1 MKEYYRIGET
11 ASLMGITTQTLRF
24 YDKIGLVKP
33 IKIDPRTGYRY
44 YAYEQF
50 HFIDRIKYLQSLGM
64 PLDDIKEVMLSKKVE
79 RLLPFLDQQK
89 KVLEEE
95 EKKIRHQIEMVDWY
109 KDYFTYMERN
119 EDAPCVMHLKERYYL
134 QVPCYKRD
142 LLADMEIRLAKEKS
156 EQGIDNAMYLRQYG
170 YKISYDAFC
179 KQKFRPD
186 YYFIYLNEKVKDAP
200 NILKLPEGDYL
211 CFRERILE
219 EAWNPQRIISY
230 FQGKAKPEL
239 IKQVHKNYFKAGA
252 DIILFETVPSLKEA
266 KVEAEI
272 AEEYGYDYWISF
284 SCLSENIICEGTPIA
299 ECAKTFAKGY
309 PHLKMIGV
317 NCTKPEYITGLIHK
331 IKENCDIPIGV
342 YPNSGEEYDAVKK
355 VWFGKQSALS
365 FEQYAYNYMKS
376 GASAV
381 GGCCTTVAKHV
392 EEVVRAKKRFSE
404 EQK

>member
-252 DIILFETVPSLKEA
+252 DCGITCSYQASIPGLMENGYTLE
-266 KVEAEI
+266 EAE
-272 AEEYGYDYWISF
+272 
-284 SCLSENIICEGTPIA
+284 N
-299 ECAKTFAKGY
+299 
-309 PHLKMIGV
+309 
-317 NCTKPEYITGLIHK
+317 LIR
-331 IKENCDIPIGV
+331 
-342 YPNSGEEYDAVKK
+342 SAVKIFCEARDE
-355 VWFGKQSALS
+355 W
-365 FEQYAYNYMKS
+365 
-376 GASAV
+376 
-381 GGCCTTVAKHV
+381 
-392 EEVVRAKKRFSE
+392 
-404 EQK
+404 

>member
-79 RLLPFLDQQK
+79 RLLPF
-89 KVLEEE
+89 
-95 EKKIRHQIEMVDWY
+95 
-109 KDYFTYMERN
+109 
-119 EDAPCVMHLKERYYL
+119 C
-134 QVPCYKRD
+134 
-142 LLADMEIRLAKEKS
+142 LAKEKS

-239 IKQVHKNYFKAGA
+239 MLAMEYEDNLDNYAHANYEIQILLEKN
-252 DIILFETVPSLKEA
+252 
-266 KVEAEI
+266 
-272 AEEYGYDYWISF
+272 
-284 SCLSENIICEGTPIA
+284 
-299 ECAKTFAKGY
+299 
-309 PHLKMIGV
+309 
-317 NCTKPEYITGLIHK
+317 
-331 IKENCDIPIGV
+331 
-342 YPNSGEEYDAVKK
+342 
-355 VWFGKQSALS
+355 
-365 FEQYAYNYMKS
+365 
-376 GASAV
+376 
-381 GGCCTTVAKHV
+381 
-392 EEVVRAKKRFSE
+392 
-404 EQK
+404 

>member
-11 ASLMGITTQTLRF
+11 ASLMEITTQTLRF

-252 DIILFETVPSLKEA
+252 DCGITCSYQASIPGLMENGYTLE
-266 KVEAEI
+266 EAE
-272 AEEYGYDYWISF
+272 
-284 SCLSENIICEGTPIA
+284 N
-299 ECAKTFAKGY
+299 
-309 PHLKMIGV
+309 
-317 NCTKPEYITGLIHK
+317 LIR
-331 IKENCDIPIGV
+331 
-342 YPNSGEEYDAVKK
+342 SAVKIFCEARDE
-355 VWFGKQSALS
+355 W
-365 FEQYAYNYMKS
+365 
-376 GASAV
+376 
-381 GGCCTTVAKHV
+381 
-392 EEVVRAKKRFSE
+392 
-404 EQK
+404 

>member
-33 IKIDPRTGYRY
+33 IKIDPRIGYRY

-252 DIILFETVPSLKEA
+252 DCGITCSYQASIPGLMENGYTLE
-266 KVEAEI
+266 EAE
-272 AEEYGYDYWISF
+272 
-284 SCLSENIICEGTPIA
+284 N
-299 ECAKTFAKGY
+299 
-309 PHLKMIGV
+309 
-317 NCTKPEYITGLIHK
+317 LIR
-331 IKENCDIPIGV
+331 
-342 YPNSGEEYDAVKK
+342 SAVKIFCEARDE
-355 VWFGKQSALS
+355 W
-365 FEQYAYNYMKS
+365 
-376 GASAV
+376 
-381 GGCCTTVAKHV
+381 
-392 EEVVRAKKRFSE
+392 
-404 EQK
+404 

>member
-64 PLDDIKEVMLSKKVE
+64 PLDDIKEVMLSKKVG

-89 KVLEEE
+89 KVLEE

-252 DIILFETVPSLKEA
+252 DCGITCSYQASIPGLMENGYTLE
-266 KVEAEI
+266 EAE
-272 AEEYGYDYWISF
+272 
-284 SCLSENIICEGTPIA
+284 N
-299 ECAKTFAKGY
+299 
-309 PHLKMIGV
+309 
-317 NCTKPEYITGLIHK
+317 LIR
-331 IKENCDIPIGV
+331 
-342 YPNSGEEYDAVKK
+342 SAVKIFCEARDE
-355 VWFGKQSALS
+355 W
-365 FEQYAYNYMKS
+365 
-376 GASAV
+376 
-381 GGCCTTVAKHV
+381 
-392 EEVVRAKKRFSE
+392 
-404 EQK
+404 

>member
-142 LLADMEIRLAKEKS
+142 LLADMEIRLAKKKS

-252 DIILFETVPSLKEA
+252 DCGITCSYQASIPGLMENGYTLE
-266 KVEAEI
+266 EAE
-272 AEEYGYDYWISF
+272 
-284 SCLSENIICEGTPIA
+284 N
-299 ECAKTFAKGY
+299 
-309 PHLKMIGV
+309 
-317 NCTKPEYITGLIHK
+317 LIR
-331 IKENCDIPIGV
+331 
-342 YPNSGEEYDAVKK
+342 SAVKIFCEARDE
-355 VWFGKQSALS
+355 W
-365 FEQYAYNYMKS
+365 
-376 GASAV
+376 
-381 GGCCTTVAKHV
+381 
-392 EEVVRAKKRFSE
+392 
-404 EQK
+404 

>member
-134 QVPCYKRD
+134 QVPCYKSD

-252 DIILFETVPSLKEA
+252 DCGITCSYQASIPGLMENGYTLE
-266 KVEAEI
+266 EAE
-272 AEEYGYDYWISF
+272 
-284 SCLSENIICEGTPIA
+284 N
-299 ECAKTFAKGY
+299 
-309 PHLKMIGV
+309 
-317 NCTKPEYITGLIHK
+317 LIR
-331 IKENCDIPIGV
+331 
-342 YPNSGEEYDAVKK
+342 SAVKIFCEARDE
-355 VWFGKQSALS
+355 W
-365 FEQYAYNYMKS
+365 
-376 GASAV
+376 
-381 GGCCTTVAKHV
+381 
-392 EEVVRAKKRFSE
+392 
-404 EQK
+404 

>member
-11 ASLMGITTQTLRF
+11 ARLMGITTQTLRF

-89 KVLEEE
+89 KVLEE

-252 DIILFETVPSLKEA
+252 DCGITCSYQASIPGLMENGYTLE
-266 KVEAEI
+266 EAE
-272 AEEYGYDYWISF
+272 
-284 SCLSENIICEGTPIA
+284 N
-299 ECAKTFAKGY
+299 
-309 PHLKMIGV
+309 
-317 NCTKPEYITGLIHK
+317 LIR
-331 IKENCDIPIGV
+331 
-342 YPNSGEEYDAVKK
+342 SAVKIFCEARDE
-355 VWFGKQSALS
+355 W
-365 FEQYAYNYMKS
+365 
-376 GASAV
+376 
-381 GGCCTTVAKHV
+381 
-392 EEVVRAKKRFSE
+392 
-404 EQK
+404 

>member
-211 CFRERILE
+211 RFRERILE

-252 DIILFETVPSLKEA
+252 DCGITCSYQASIPGLMENGYTLE
-266 KVEAEI
+266 EAE
-272 AEEYGYDYWISF
+272 
-284 SCLSENIICEGTPIA
+284 N
-299 ECAKTFAKGY
+299 
-309 PHLKMIGV
+309 
-317 NCTKPEYITGLIHK
+317 LIR
-331 IKENCDIPIGV
+331 
-342 YPNSGEEYDAVKK
+342 SAVKIFCEARDE
-355 VWFGKQSALS
+355 W
-365 FEQYAYNYMKS
+365 
-376 GASAV
+376 
-381 GGCCTTVAKHV
+381 
-392 EEVVRAKKRFSE
+392 
-404 EQK
+404 

>member
-79 RLLPFLDQQK
+79 RLLPFLDKLK

-252 DIILFETVPSLKEA
+252 DCGITCSYQASIPGLMENGYTLE
-266 KVEAEI
+266 EAE
-272 AEEYGYDYWISF
+272 
-284 SCLSENIICEGTPIA
+284 N
-299 ECAKTFAKGY
+299 
-309 PHLKMIGV
+309 
-317 NCTKPEYITGLIHK
+317 LIR
-331 IKENCDIPIGV
+331 
-342 YPNSGEEYDAVKK
+342 SAVKIFCEARDE
-355 VWFGKQSALS
+355 W
-365 FEQYAYNYMKS
+365 
-376 GASAV
+376 
-381 GGCCTTVAKHV
+381 
-392 EEVVRAKKRFSE
+392 
-404 EQK
+404 

>member
-79 RLLPFLDQQK
+79 WLLPFLDQQK

-252 DIILFETVPSLKEA
+252 DCGITCSYQASIPGLMENGYTLE
-266 KVEAEI
+266 EAE
-272 AEEYGYDYWISF
+272 
-284 SCLSENIICEGTPIA
+284 N
-299 ECAKTFAKGY
+299 
-309 PHLKMIGV
+309 
-317 NCTKPEYITGLIHK
+317 LIR
-331 IKENCDIPIGV
+331 
-342 YPNSGEEYDAVKK
+342 SAVKIFCEARDE
-355 VWFGKQSALS
+355 W
-365 FEQYAYNYMKS
+365 
-376 GASAV
+376 
-381 GGCCTTVAKHV
+381 
-392 EEVVRAKKRFSE
+392 
-404 EQK
+404 

>member
-33 IKIDPRTGYRY
+33 IKINPRTGYRY

-252 DIILFETVPSLKEA
+252 DCGITCSYQASIPGLMENGYTLE
-266 KVEAEI
+266 EAE
-272 AEEYGYDYWISF
+272 
-284 SCLSENIICEGTPIA
+284 N
-299 ECAKTFAKGY
+299 
-309 PHLKMIGV
+309 
-317 NCTKPEYITGLIHK
+317 LIR
-331 IKENCDIPIGV
+331 
-342 YPNSGEEYDAVKK
+342 SAVKIFCEARDE
-355 VWFGKQSALS
+355 W
-365 FEQYAYNYMKS
+365 
-376 GASAV
+376 
-381 GGCCTTVAKHV
+381 
-392 EEVVRAKKRFSE
+392 
-404 EQK
+404 

>member
-64 PLDDIKEVMLSKKVE
+64 PLDDIKEVMLSKKVD

-95 EKKIRHQIEMVDWY
+95 EKK
-109 KDYFTYMERN
+109 
-119 EDAPCVMHLKERYYL
+119 
-134 QVPCYKRD
+134 
-142 LLADMEIRLAKEKS
+142 IRLAKEKS

-239 IKQVHKNYFKAGA
+239 MLAMEYEDNLDNYAHANYEIQILLEKN
-252 DIILFETVPSLKEA
+252 
-266 KVEAEI
+266 
-272 AEEYGYDYWISF
+272 
-284 SCLSENIICEGTPIA
+284 
-299 ECAKTFAKGY
+299 
-309 PHLKMIGV
+309 
-317 NCTKPEYITGLIHK
+317 
-331 IKENCDIPIGV
+331 
-342 YPNSGEEYDAVKK
+342 
-355 VWFGKQSALS
+355 
-365 FEQYAYNYMKS
+365 
-376 GASAV
+376 
-381 GGCCTTVAKHV
+381 
-392 EEVVRAKKRFSE
+392 
-404 EQK
+404 

>member
-79 RLLPFLDQQK
+79 RLLPFLVQQK
-89 KVLEEE
+89 KVLEE

-252 DIILFETVPSLKEA
+252 DCGITCSYQASIPGLMENGYTLE
-266 KVEAEI
+266 EAE
-272 AEEYGYDYWISF
+272 
-284 SCLSENIICEGTPIA
+284 N
-299 ECAKTFAKGY
+299 
-309 PHLKMIGV
+309 
-317 NCTKPEYITGLIHK
+317 LIR
-331 IKENCDIPIGV
+331 
-342 YPNSGEEYDAVKK
+342 SAVKIFCEARDE
-355 VWFGKQSALS
+355 W
-365 FEQYAYNYMKS
+365 
-376 GASAV
+376 
-381 GGCCTTVAKHV
+381 
-392 EEVVRAKKRFSE
+392 
-404 EQK
+404 

>member
-50 HFIDRIKYLQSLGM
+50 HFIDRIKYLQSLGI
-64 PLDDIKEVMLSKKVE
+64 PLDDIKEVMLS
-79 RLLPFLDQQK
+79 K

-119 EDAPCVMHLKERYYL
+119 E
-134 QVPCYKRD
+134 
-142 LLADMEIRLAKEKS
+142 
-156 EQGIDNAMYLRQYG
+156 
-170 YKISYDAFC
+170 
-179 KQKFRPD
+179 
-186 YYFIYLNEKVKDAP
+186 DAP

-239 IKQVHKNYFKAGA
+239 MLAMEYEDNLDNYAHANYEIQILLEKN
-252 DIILFETVPSLKEA
+252 
-266 KVEAEI
+266 
-272 AEEYGYDYWISF
+272 
-284 SCLSENIICEGTPIA
+284 
-299 ECAKTFAKGY
+299 
-309 PHLKMIGV
+309 
-317 NCTKPEYITGLIHK
+317 
-331 IKENCDIPIGV
+331 
-342 YPNSGEEYDAVKK
+342 
-355 VWFGKQSALS
+355 
-365 FEQYAYNYMKS
+365 
-376 GASAV
+376 
-381 GGCCTTVAKHV
+381 
-392 EEVVRAKKRFSE
+392 
-404 EQK
+404 

>member
-79 RLLPFLDQQK
+79 RLFPFLDQQK

-252 DIILFETVPSLKEA
+252 DCGITCSYQASIPGLMENGYTLE
-266 KVEAEI
+266 EAE
-272 AEEYGYDYWISF
+272 
-284 SCLSENIICEGTPIA
+284 N
-299 ECAKTFAKGY
+299 
-309 PHLKMIGV
+309 
-317 NCTKPEYITGLIHK
+317 LIR
-331 IKENCDIPIGV
+331 
-342 YPNSGEEYDAVKK
+342 SAVKIFCEARDE
-355 VWFGKQSALS
+355 W
-365 FEQYAYNYMKS
+365 
-376 GASAV
+376 
-381 GGCCTTVAKHV
+381 
-392 EEVVRAKKRFSE
+392 
-404 EQK
+404 

>member
-33 IKIDPRTGYRY
+33 IKINPRTGYRY

-89 KVLEEE
+89 KVLEE

-252 DIILFETVPSLKEA
+252 DCGITCSYQASIPGLMENGYTLE
-266 KVEAEI
+266 EAE
-272 AEEYGYDYWISF
+272 
-284 SCLSENIICEGTPIA
+284 N
-299 ECAKTFAKGY
+299 
-309 PHLKMIGV
+309 
-317 NCTKPEYITGLIHK
+317 LIR
-331 IKENCDIPIGV
+331 
-342 YPNSGEEYDAVKK
+342 SAVKIFCEARDE
-355 VWFGKQSALS
+355 W
-365 FEQYAYNYMKS
+365 
-376 GASAV
+376 
-381 GGCCTTVAKHV
+381 
-392 EEVVRAKKRFSE
+392 
-404 EQK
+404 

>member
-24 YDKIGLVKP
+24 YDKIGLVKS

-252 DIILFETVPSLKEA
+252 DCGITCSYQASIPGLMENGYTLE
-266 KVEAEI
+266 EAE
-272 AEEYGYDYWISF
+272 
-284 SCLSENIICEGTPIA
+284 N
-299 ECAKTFAKGY
+299 
-309 PHLKMIGV
+309 
-317 NCTKPEYITGLIHK
+317 LIR
-331 IKENCDIPIGV
+331 
-342 YPNSGEEYDAVKK
+342 SAVKIFCEARDE
-355 VWFGKQSALS
+355 W
-365 FEQYAYNYMKS
+365 
-376 GASAV
+376 
-381 GGCCTTVAKHV
+381 
-392 EEVVRAKKRFSE
+392 
-404 EQK
+404 

>member
-11 ASLMGITTQTLRF
+11 ASLMGITPQTLRF

-252 DIILFETVPSLKEA
+252 DCGITCSYQASIPGLMENGYTLE
-266 KVEAEI
+266 EAE
-272 AEEYGYDYWISF
+272 
-284 SCLSENIICEGTPIA
+284 N
-299 ECAKTFAKGY
+299 
-309 PHLKMIGV
+309 
-317 NCTKPEYITGLIHK
+317 LIR
-331 IKENCDIPIGV
+331 
-342 YPNSGEEYDAVKK
+342 SAVKIFCEARDE
-355 VWFGKQSALS
+355 W
-365 FEQYAYNYMKS
+365 
-376 GASAV
+376 
-381 GGCCTTVAKHV
+381 
-392 EEVVRAKKRFSE
+392 
-404 EQK
+404 

>member
-1 MKEYYRIGET
+1 
-11 ASLMGITTQTLRF
+11 
-24 YDKIGLVKP
+24 
-33 IKIDPRTGYRY
+33 
-44 YAYEQF
+44 
-50 HFIDRIKYLQSLGM
+50 
-64 PLDDIKEVMLSKKVE
+64 
-79 RLLPFLDQQK
+79 
-89 KVLEEE
+89 
-95 EKKIRHQIEMVDWY
+95 
-109 KDYFTYMERN
+109 ME
-119 EDAPCVMHLKERYYL
+119 
-134 QVPCYKRD
+134 
-142 LLADMEIRLAKEKS
+142 S
-156 EQGIDNAMYLRQYG
+156 
-170 YKISYDAFC
+170 S
-179 KQKFRPD
+179 
-186 YYFIYLNEKVKDAP
+186 
-200 NILKLPEGDYL
+200 
-211 CFRERILE
+211 
-219 EAWNPQRIISY
+219 RIISY

-239 IKQVHKNYFKAGA
+239 IKQVHKNYFKAGADCGITCSYQASIPGLMENGYTLEEAENLIRSAVKIFCEARDEWQEEEGREAGRAWPLCLGAAGPYGAYLADGSEYRGNYGITDEQLKEFHKRRVELLHEAGA

>member
-50 HFIDRIKYLQSLGM
+50 HFIDRIKYLQSLGI

-252 DIILFETVPSLKEA
+252 DCGITCSYQASIPGLMENGYTLE
-266 KVEAEI
+266 EAE
-272 AEEYGYDYWISF
+272 
-284 SCLSENIICEGTPIA
+284 N
-299 ECAKTFAKGY
+299 
-309 PHLKMIGV
+309 
-317 NCTKPEYITGLIHK
+317 LIR
-331 IKENCDIPIGV
+331 
-342 YPNSGEEYDAVKK
+342 SAVKIFCEARDE
-355 VWFGKQSALS
+355 W
-365 FEQYAYNYMKS
+365 
-376 GASAV
+376 
-381 GGCCTTVAKHV
+381 
-392 EEVVRAKKRFSE
+392 
-404 EQK
+404 

>member
-1 MKEYYRIGET
+1 
-11 ASLMGITTQTLRF
+11 MGITTQTLRF

-95 EKKIRHQIEMVDWY
+95 EKKIRNQIEMVDWY

-252 DIILFETVPSLKEA
+252 DCGITCSYQASIPGLMENGYTLE
-266 KVEAEI
+266 EAE
-272 AEEYGYDYWISF
+272 
-284 SCLSENIICEGTPIA
+284 N
-299 ECAKTFAKGY
+299 
-309 PHLKMIGV
+309 
-317 NCTKPEYITGLIHK
+317 LIR
-331 IKENCDIPIGV
+331 
-342 YPNSGEEYDAVKK
+342 SAVKIFCEARDE
-355 VWFGKQSALS
+355 W
-365 FEQYAYNYMKS
+365 
-376 GASAV
+376 
-381 GGCCTTVAKHV
+381 
-392 EEVVRAKKRFSE
+392 
-404 EQK
+404 